1 MSSIGIGNIKG
12 AKPKRKAAY
21 DQRNKKTDPVRE
33 DNNVPL
39 EHVTPTDVSLE
50 QEGQLS
56 VDVYQTE
63 DEIVI
68 ISPIAGTAKDKLNIS
83 ITDDVITIKG
93 RRQIPT
99 QDKVKK
105 DDFYIEECFW
115 GNFSRSI
122 VLPAAVD
129 TNSVQANFKN
139 NVLTIRIPKT
149 ERVRTRVITIDD
161 PK

>member
-1 MSSIGIGNIKG
+1 MKPIGIGQLSK
-12 AKPKRKAAY
+12 AKPKKGRQAAY
-21 DQRNKKTDPVRE
+21 DAGKSRDEESNVKLTHTAPE
-33 DNNVPL
+33 NVP
-39 EHVTPTDVSLE
+39 TE

-63 DEIVI
+63 EEIVI
-68 ISPIAGTAKDKLNIS
+68 ISPIAGTSADRLNIS

-93 RRQIPT
+93 RRQMPT
-99 QDKVKK
+99 KENVKNE
-105 DDFYIEECFW
+105 DFYIQECFW

-129 TNSVQANFKN
+129 TNNVNANFKD

-149 ERVRTRVITIDD
+149 ERVRTRVIKIEE
-161 PK
+161 

>member
-1 MSSIGIGNIKG
+1 MKPIGIGQITKATPKGSTQTRHDHPAPEIK
-12 AKPKRKAAY
+12 KA
-21 DQRNKKTDPVRE
+21 
-33 DNNVPL
+33 
-39 EHVTPTDVSLE
+39 PTKDFVVE

-63 DEIVI
+63 NEIVI
-68 ISPIAGTAKDKLNIS
+68 IAPIAGSSSEDLNIS

-93 RRQIPT
+93 RRSFPIT
-99 QDKVKK
+99 DKIKS

-129 TNSVQANFKN
+129 TKGVEAHFKN
-139 NVLTIRIPKT
+139 NVLQIRIPKT
-149 ERVRTRVITIDD
+149 ERVRTRIIQIEQD
-161 PK
+161 